1 MTNAFTKGATLARRM
16 TEMTGAYDGAA
27 LGACSGLVEGTKIA
41 TAMGFQHEVSAQKPT
56 REPNVEQEKPWPDA
70 AVL

>member
-1 MTNAFTKGATLARRM
+1 MFAVVLMERRADVFLATKFGNLGGSADNTLASVLD
-16 TEMTGAYDGAA
+16 T
-27 LGACSGLVEGTKIA
+27 CA